1 MTGASSTY
9 SSCLQIPRIFAGLL
23 SEKPNMKRND
33 AKYFIADEDYPF
45 SFLDRKSGPLW
56 SSMRAPNSFRK
67 SEVHSWRLK
76 RRSPMGSVNQKDECK
91 GNKVISTA
99 ILVQIIV
106 KARSAYS
113 TPSPHPMRK
122 RQSIARPSKCPS
134 NIWNC
139 WSSMKYSRGRRKPR
153 EDPYH

>member
-1 MTGASSTY
+1 MTGPSSTY
-9 SSCLQIPRIFAGLL
+9 SSCLQIPRILARLL

-33 AKYFIADEDYPF
+33 AKYFIADEDYPL

-99 ILVQIIV
+99 ISY
-106 KARSAYS
+106 RSLS
-113 TPSPHPMRK
+113 KIDLPIPHSRLTPCVSDSPTLAHQNALRT
-122 RQSIARPSKCPS
+122 SGIAGPV
-134 NIWNC
+134 
-139 WSSMKYSRGRRKPR
+139 
-153 EDPYH
+153 